1 MLKINHLSKQF
12 AGNEF
17 YSLKDVS
24 LEINKGEIV
33 GLIGKNG
40 AGKSTLMKLMAKS
53 LKPSSGTI
61 TYKGTDIFSQ
71 DNLLADFGIMIDP
84 VFYPEMTVMDNIKF
98 YLDLHGK
105 KDLYPNIEKT
115 LKLVELWEARNRKP
129 KGFSFGM
136 KQRTALA
143 IALVAEPD
151 FLILDEP
158 FVGLDPIGVQKLI
171 DILKQWSSER
181 QISMLI
187 SSHQLGEL
195 EALCSRYV
203 YIESGELAEAF
214 EGKSHP
220 SVLVQLDTT
229 KNLDSVKDLLNDHV
243 VLEGEVLE
251 ISTATPTSELNQ
263 IFGVLARQ
271 ELIVKLEVKENHL
284 KEIFTKG

>member
-1 MLKINHLSKQF
+1 MLKIEHLSKQF
-12 AGNEF
+12 TGNDF
-17 YSLKDVS
+17 YSLKDVNMT
-24 LEINKGEIV
+24 IQKGEIV

-53 LKPSSGTI
+53 LKPSEGKI
-61 TYKGTDIFSQ
+61 TYNGVDIFSQ

-84 VFYPEMTVMDNIKF
+84 VFYPEMTVMDNLKF

-105 KDLYPNIEKT
+105 KDLYPNIEKI

-143 IALVAEPD
+143 IALVAEPN

-171 DILKQWSSER
+171 DILKQWSDER

-203 YIESGELAEAF
+203 YIEAGQLADAF
-214 EGKSHP
+214 DGKEHQSI
-220 SVLVQLDTT
+220 LVYLQSDI
-229 KNLDSVKDLLNDHV
+229 KNEIISPFLNEHV
-243 VLEGEVLE
+243 SLEGNVLD
-251 ISTATPTSELNQ
+251 ISTGASAEELNTV
-263 IFGVLARQ
+263 FGVLASQ
-271 ELIVKLEVKENHL
+271 NMIEKVGIKENHL